1 MYIDSEN
8 IEPSAPKRKRTL
20 DDDEENENVKAKS
33 SRVTLSNIAPRIS
46 TPKTSQSTT
55 PKSAPIR
62 PAGRSPPPKS
72 SMSANRRSITKSREL
87 NKRSIARPFSLAS
100 ALARSKPKPAPKV
113 PDAWCFDIHVDTEQD
128 EMTNM
133 MHHSTTVLDISDDE
147 GKATSSRGKE
157 NIPPNE
163 LGLEIPLSHQ
173 ATATAA
179 PARSSVE
186 DRAPL
191 GDLNAA
197 DYYPEGCN
205 AFSHTIVDEEV
216 AEFKKT
222 SSPLAQSQ
230 EALTTSIASA
240 LDAIVPKET
249 EHTAEKSP

>member
-1 MYIDSEN
+1 MDSEN
-8 IEPSAPKRKRTL
+8 VEPSATKRKRNL
-20 DDDEENENVKAKS
+20 DDDEENEIKPKS

-55 PKSAPIR
+55 PKSAPIK

-72 SMSANRRSITKSREL
+72 SQSANRRSITKFREL

-133 MHHSTTVLDISDDE
+133 MQHSTTVLDISDDE
-147 GKATSSRGKE
+147 GKGTGSRGKE
-157 NIPPNE
+157 NIPPHE

-173 ATATAA
+173 ATATVA
-179 PARSSVE
+179 PTRNSAE

-197 DYYPEGCN
+197 DYYAEGCN
-205 AFSHTIVDEEV
+205 AFSYTVIDEEV
-216 AEFKKT
+216 TEFKKT
-222 SSPLAQSQ
+222 SSPLAQSE

-240 LDAIVPKET
+240 LDAVVPKET
-249 EHTAEKSP
+249 ERTAEKSP